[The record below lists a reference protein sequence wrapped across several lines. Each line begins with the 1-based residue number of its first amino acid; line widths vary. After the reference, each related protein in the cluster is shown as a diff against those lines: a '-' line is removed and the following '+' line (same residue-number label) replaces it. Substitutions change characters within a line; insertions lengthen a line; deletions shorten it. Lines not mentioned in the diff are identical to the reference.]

1 MENLKKNEIFEAAIV
16 GYSSEGSGVARI
28 GGRAVFVPKTIVGEQ
43 WKIRILKVTA
53 TAVYGRAEEPIK
65 LSEERCDPECEYFS
79 RCGGCVLWHM
89 SYKEELN
96 FKLSKLNDALTHIG
110 KQTVT
115 ATEIIPCDCVYR
127 YRNKGIYA
135 FKNTANGISCGF
147 YAPRSHELVPVSHCL
162 IQNELADRAAKSLLG
177 FAKERNIPAYDEES
191 GKGVLRHIYVRTA
204 VNTEDAV
211 ACIVTA
217 RGLGANTKAAVE
229 RLNADC
235 PELTGIVLCV
245 DKKPDNGILKGELHT
260 LFGRDTLRDSL
271 GGIDYE
277 ISVRAFYQI
286 NPPQAEKL
294 YERALLYA
302 EADKGTV
309 LDMYCGAGTISLY
322 LAKEAERVIG
332 AEIVPDA
339 VANAKRNAE
348 SNGIENAE
356 FICAD
361 ASDAAKML
369 ADKGIRPVA
378 VVTDPPRKGMDE
390 AAIKTIASMSP
401 ERIVYVSCN
410 PATLARDILRFN
422 DCGYELKA
430 ATAVDMFPRTHHV
443 ETVCLLTRKDMLQ

>member
-1 MENLKKNEIFEAAIV
+1 MENLKKNEIFEAEIV
-16 GYSSEGSGVARI
+16 GYASDGSGVARI
-28 GGRAVFVPKTIVGEQ
+28 GGRAVFVPKTIVGER
-43 WKIRILKVTA
+43 WKIRILKATA
-53 TAVYGRAEEPIK
+53 TAVYGRAEEAIT
-65 LSEERCDPECEYFS
+65 LSDERREPECECFN

-115 ATEIIPCDCVYR
+115 ASEIIPCDSVYR

-135 FKNTANGISCGF
+135 FKENANGIACGF
-147 YAPRSHELVPVSHCL
+147 YAPRSHELVQVEQCL
-162 IQNELADRAAKSLLG
+162 IQNELADRAAASLLS
-177 FAKERNIPAYDEES
+177 FAREKNIPAYDEKS
-191 GKGVLRHIYVRTA
+191 GRGVLRHAYVRTA
-204 VNTEDAV
+204 VNTNDAV
-211 ACIVTA
+211 LCVVTA
-217 RGLGANTKAAVE
+217 DGLGANTKTMVE
-229 RLNADC
+229 RLRADC

-245 DKKPDNGILKGELHT
+245 NKKPDNTVLDGKLYT
-260 LFGRDTLRDSL
+260 LWGRDTLRDSL
-271 GGIDYE
+271 GKINYE
-277 ISVRAFYQI
+277 VSVRAFYQI

-302 EADKGTV
+302 AADKGTV

-322 LAKEAERVIG
+322 LAKGAERVIG

-339 VANAKRNAE
+339 VRNACKNAAA
-348 SNGIENAE
+348 NGIENAE

-361 ASDAAKML
+361 AADAAKML
-369 ADKGIRPVA
+369 ADRGIRPTA

-401 ERIVYVSCN
+401 DRVVYVSCN

-422 DCGYELKA
+422 DCGYELKC

-443 ETVCLLTRKDMLQ
+443 EAVCLLTKVFNGK